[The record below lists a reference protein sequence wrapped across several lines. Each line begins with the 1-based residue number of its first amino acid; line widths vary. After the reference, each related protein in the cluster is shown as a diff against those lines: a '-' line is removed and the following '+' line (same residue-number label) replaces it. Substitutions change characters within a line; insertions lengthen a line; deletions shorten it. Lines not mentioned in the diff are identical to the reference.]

1 MLFFL
6 TLIDSMTGHQQQPIQ
21 SLARQAGLYFRNQKG
36 GGGHLVARLGDKMTD
51 LPIHGGNKELKKG
64 LIEGVKKRLGL
75 K

>member
-1 MLFFL
+1 MQHRRVRGAYP
-6 TLIDSMTGHQQQPIQ
+6 TTTNGSG
-21 SLARQAGLYFRNQKG
+21 GLQRRSEPCYFSG
-36 GGGHLVARLGDKMTD
+36 GGGHLVVRLGDKMTD